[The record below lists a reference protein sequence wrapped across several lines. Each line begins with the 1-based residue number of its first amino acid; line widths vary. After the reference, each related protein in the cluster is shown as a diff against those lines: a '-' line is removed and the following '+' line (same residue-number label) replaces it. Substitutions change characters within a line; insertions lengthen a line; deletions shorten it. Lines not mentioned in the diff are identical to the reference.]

1 MTFGD
6 LIKELNNSK
15 RKNGKTVFSFPRN
28 QIGYQLLD
36 CSGILEDKKIDIDSV
51 GKWIDRKVP
60 NNISSYFP
68 NGINKTKAVE
78 FFQKNINKNWQIVQE
93 NFSLR
98 KDNVRFNCSNEDPE
112 VFYQSLLDEFVESL
126 GLPSSEEPDID
137 IPRVNEVPVLST
149 ASLSSLTNNEREII
163 SQTETTA
170 EELRGVFKQAIQDHN
185 MEDFICY
192 DPTVSL
198 DANLLDR
205 AENFLKTIDTD
216 IIKAYEQSH
225 GQTLI
230 YIKLVE
236 FYHELN
242 GYVSCLQLGFI
253 SYTPS
258 YIRDSGRSTIKNL
271 YYGIFPDETRFEY
284 RNSPQEMREPIF
296 KSKDKD

>member
-1 MTFGD
+1 
-6 LIKELNNSK
+6 
-15 RKNGKTVFSFPRN
+15 
-28 QIGYQLLD
+28 
-36 CSGILEDKKIDIDSV
+36 
-51 GKWIDRKVP
+51 
-60 NNISSYFP
+60 
-68 NGINKTKAVE
+68 
-78 FFQKNINKNWQIVQE
+78 
-93 NFSLR
+93 
-98 KDNVRFNCSNEDPE
+98 